1 MIYSK
6 IIYLVIHR
14 VIEDTRVHYDY
25 CAYVF
30 PTDAKIKAEEI
41 LKSLKKSLSKED
53 LENFEDNSEFQD
65 DGSWWW
71 ESESGHESQDVEI
84 RSINL
89 FVKEEPTTTNTG
101 QHTWPGSKEVEHDS
115 D

>member
-1 MIYSK
+1 MISSK

-14 VIEDTRVHYDY
+14 TIEDTHVDYDY

-30 PTDAKIKAEEI
+30 PTDAKTKAEEI
-41 LKSLKKSLSKED
+41 LKSLKESLSKED
-53 LENFEDNSEFQD
+53 LENFEDNSELQD

-84 RSINL
+84 RPTKL
-89 FVKEEPTTTNTG
+89 FVKEEPTATNTG
-101 QHTWPGSKEVEHDS
+101 QYTWPGSKEVK
-115 D
+115 